1 MVVIGGRERVL
12 WGEGVVGGGER
23 VLWGVGRGCC
33 GGSAVFIELHMW
45 KTSNNG
51 IFMCSV

>member
-23 VLWGVGRGCC
+23 VLWGVGRGWLV
-33 GGSAVFIELHMW
+33 GSLHR
-45 KTSNNG
+45 TAH
-51 IFMCSV
+51 VEDL